1 MRKNF
6 LEELGEDNRL
16 MQLIA
21 NDLCKLRAS
30 ARESRESDKLSE
42 TCQWLE
48 GMLRSTKQHWTR
60 IAKPVHGASYIIV
73 ASFQNNEKLRAF
85 LKRIFCR

>member
-1 MRKNF
+1 
-6 LEELGEDNRL
+6 

-30 ARESRESDKLSE
+30 ARESRKSDKLSE

-85 LKRIFCR
+85 LKRIFYR